1 MSAKQTRCP
10 QCKTI
15 YHVTQ
20 KQLTLAQGMVCCAK
34 CNFTFNAITHLYV
47 PVTLVDKFDE
57 LHHVTSVIQHD
68 SEKPNVLEI
77 FQQKIENSNI
87 DLLTYLNNLKYFQ
100 SIDSLNSPLLYLSSD
115 RDNLR
120 QQQIKQRKSKHWK
133 YYLIWCVINLILFG
147 LLLLQIVWF
156 NPELAAHYQILRQL
170 RALF

>member
-15 YHVTQ
+15 YRVTQ

-34 CNFTFNAITHLYV
+34 CDLTFNAITHLYL
-47 PVTLVDKFDE
+47 PVAPVEQCEE
-57 LHHVTSVIQHD
+57 LADLAPAIQHD
-68 SEKPNVLEI
+68 NQKSDVLEI

-100 SIDSLNSPLLYLSSD
+100 SKDSLTYPLLYLSSD
-115 RDNLR
+115 RENLR

-133 YYLIWCVINLILFG
+133 YYLIWCVINLVLFG

-156 NPELAAHYQILRQL
+156 NPELAAHYKILRQL
-170 RALF
+170 ISFL

>member
-1 MSAKQTRCP
+1 MTVKT
-10 QCKTI
+10 QC
-15 YHVTQ
+15 
-20 KQLTLAQGMVCCAK
+20 AW
-34 CNFTFNAITHLYV
+34 N
-47 PVTLVDKFDE
+47 
-57 LHHVTSVIQHD
+57 
-68 SEKPNVLEI
+68 

-120 QQQIKQRKSKHWK
+120 QQQIKQQKSKHWK

-156 NPELAAHYQILRQL
+156 NPELAAHYEILHQL